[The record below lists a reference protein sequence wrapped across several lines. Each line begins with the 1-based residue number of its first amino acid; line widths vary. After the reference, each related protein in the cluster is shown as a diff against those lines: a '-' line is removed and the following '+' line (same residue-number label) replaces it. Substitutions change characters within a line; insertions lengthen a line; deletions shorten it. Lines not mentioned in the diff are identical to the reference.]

1 LSLYRNNR
9 AATGVYSFVNGD
21 RDSRPPLACRLL
33 IRLASWIV
41 PHPLRRQWRA
51 EWNSHLSNLWILVER
66 GEVSAAVLAQM
77 AWLCRHAFAEA
88 FRLRFGPLQ
97 LRRSMQSPGFVLAVF
112 ALSFGLTAV
121 STRGFAHTRQ
131 LIHAARHLEPPR
143 PILPNSQHLR
153 YDPRSDA
160 IFGNS
165 APIAFALATGL
176 ILLVSRR
183 RSLHHYNWR
192 YRLFL
197 VAKLAGILL
206 VLPAL
211 WLEGGVALRSTLHNE
226 ALRIWLGG
234 VFLCLALIAAFSRL
248 VIWAVADQQQRCPV
262 CLRLLSMPVTIGS
275 WSSVLDPVSTE
286 LLCAEG
292 HGSLC
297 LAETE
302 ISAPDRWTAL
312 DHSWNSLFDKA
323 HAGR

>member
-1 LSLYRNNR
+1 
-9 AATGVYSFVNGD
+9 
-21 RDSRPPLACRLL
+21 
-33 IRLASWIV
+33 V
-41 PHPLRRQWRA
+41 PHPLRAPWRT
-51 EWNSHLSNLWILVER
+51 EWNSHLTNLWVLVER
-66 GEVSAAVLAQM
+66 GEVSAAMAAQM

-88 FRLRFGPLQ
+88 FRLRFGALQ
-97 LRRSMQSPGFVLAVF
+97 LRRWMESPSFILAMF
-112 ALSFGLTAV
+112 AVAFGLITV

-131 LIHAARHLEPPR
+131 LVYAARHLEPAR
-143 PILPNSQHLR
+143 PVELNSKRMR

-160 IFGNS
+160 VFGNT
-165 APIAFALATGL
+165 APVVFAFATGV

-192 YRLFL
+192 YRFFL
-197 VAKLAGILL
+197 VAKLAGIFL

-211 WLEGGVALRSTLHNE
+211 WLEGGFLLRSHLHIE
-226 ALRIWLGG
+226 ALRVWLGG
-234 VFLCLALIAAFSRL
+234 VVLGLALVAALSRL

-275 WSSVLDPVSTE
+275 WSSVLDSVSTE

-302 ISAPDRWTAL
+302 TSAPDRWTAL
-312 DHSWNSLFDKA
+312 DHSWNSLFHKA
-323 HAGR
+323 AAGR